1 MKLTTYLF
9 ISSLLICAACSN
21 DELTNEDSQNQNTIL
36 VTATASMPSDAITRI
51 FFEEETSSEGT
62 RLVAKWNS
70 YDKFGVTNGSGTI
83 YTFNRTDAGSSTSS
97 AQFSAEITGSPG
109 DWFYAVYPSSYVSS
123 TNKSDI
129 LLDYE
134 FSKGIDADYKTVMW
148 SKAQLSD
155 DNKLNFNFNYIT
167 SVLKIKLKPFSD
179 TDSSSPYMTES
190 TYYPSTQT
198 DLFLKSSTKCLISR
212 ATLDLTEGTLSDIQN
227 VNEIVLYSVF
237 FQYAEAKTSLA
248 HDVYMSVFPGTIN
261 GLTLSF
267 DLLDGIYEAPITATN
282 FEIESGK
289 FYYTKELEPNKVGFI
304 LTRSDYIDGNSSNG
318 VMSVADMLKRIDT
331 RDTNCGDAS
340 RKKMVVAN
348 GLRDSDGKSFHEA
361 DFQPSDEFNN
371 SSYATNASMLGNWL
385 RTKAVN
391 VEIVDIGGCDLTGIP
406 ERMFYG
412 CSKTDPVNIGK
423 SALTQL
429 ILPDGIT
436 TIGASAFAKSGITQ
450 LKLMHSNTT
459 TLASVD
465 DTAFDNVSAITLF
478 LPFISEETE
487 AQSIRDKFKA
497 GEQVPIVYYK
507 YNNAGDATNDFTTDN
522 YTKLP

>member
-62 RLVAKWNS
+62 RLVAKWNP
-70 YDKFGVTNGSGTI
+70 YDQFGVTNGSGTI

-155 DNKLNFNFNYIT
+155 DNKLNFDFNYIT
-167 SVLKIKLKPFSD
+167 SVLKIKIKPFSD
-179 TDSSSPYMTES
+179 ADFSSPYMTAS
-190 TYYPSTQT
+190 TSISSKQT
-198 DLFLKSSTKCLISR
+198 KFHLKSSSKCLCSG
-212 ATLDLTEGTLSDIQN
+212 AKLNLKTGELSNIQK
-227 VNEIVLYSVF
+227 VDEIVLYSVN

-248 HDVYMSVFPGTIN
+248 DDVYMSVFPGTIN

-282 FEIESGK
+282 FEIKSGK

-340 RKKMVVAN
+340 RKKMVVVN
-348 GLRDSDGKSFHEA
+348 GLWDGDDRKSFRET
-361 DFQPSDEFNN
+361 DFQPSDEFKGTY
-371 SSYATNASMLGNWL
+371 STTASILGNWL

-391 VEIVDIGGCDLTGIP
+391 VEIVDMGGCDLTGIP

-412 CSKTDPVNIGK
+412 CSKTDPVNIGN

-436 TIGASAFAKSGITQ
+436 TIGEKAFADSGITQ
-450 LKLMHSNTT
+450 LKLMHNNTS
-459 TLASVD
+459 TLTSVAT
-465 DTAFDNVSAITLF
+465 TAFNDVSAIKLY
-478 LPFISEETE
+478 LPRISSAED
-487 AQSIRDKFKA
+487 AQSIRDKFTVVDKK
-497 GEQVPIVYYK
+497 PTVYY
-507 YNNAGDATNDFTTDN
+507 NNTGSATEDFTDSN
-522 YTKLP
+522 YTQLP